1 MCSRQIIF
9 AITYKEGSGYA
20 SDITNHKTINI
31 IHYLRAC
38 KVETE
43 SNFELPNFIIL
54 AQFCYWYKIQVTRYN
69 SDPIISALL
78 QRSSEKP
85 SNNQHQRPLAAM
97 ITSGQHII
105 FVIIA
110 KLKRQSKPTDI
121 DSIHAHVI
129 KTVDFEEITEGNLQE
144 RMNSLISDGKV
155 INRSNRNKYSYWINL
170 DLVDITTASTLTF
183 FHDFLPN
190 APTVAHFGLLSS
202 PTIHSELTANG
213 PTLNFTLSQK
223 LLQVLALKELK

>member
-1 MCSRQIIF
+1 
-9 AITYKEGSGYA
+9 
-20 SDITNHKTINI
+20 
-31 IHYLRAC
+31 
-38 KVETE
+38 
-43 SNFELPNFIIL
+43 
-54 AQFCYWYKIQVTRYN
+54 
-69 SDPIISALL
+69 
-78 QRSSEKP
+78 
-85 SNNQHQRPLAAM
+85 M

-170 DLVDITTASTLTF
+170 DLVDITTASTLNF
-183 FHDFLPN
+183 FHDFLPIT
-190 APTVAHFGLLSS
+190 PTVAHFGLLSS